1 MFTLNG
7 KEIKVGV
14 SIRDIP
20 RLEKYLD
27 KMSFGQLLT
36 SQELLESLG
45 YKQLSGTT
53 RVYLAK
59 HLKDNCC
66 LYMNKWVWGSKKT
79 IKEFRKQIEQ
89 RY

>member
-7 KEIKVGV
+7 KIIRVGM

-20 RLEKYLD
+20 RVAKYLD
-27 KMSFGQLLT
+27 KMSFGQLIT
-36 SQELLESLG
+36 SQELIESLG
-45 YKQLSGTT
+45 YKHLSGTT

-59 HLKDNCC
+59 QLKDNCC

-79 IKEFRKQIEQ
+79 IKEFKKQIEQ
-89 RY
+89 SY